1 MALITAAL
9 WSIHTQ
15 FGNVGCRRRPVDYK
29 PAASQT
35 HGAKE
40 KQLGLGNLSSEKV
53 GEGEISNIRAEYE
66 QGDKKRGHSDRTK

>member
-1 MALITAAL
+1 MSQKTNGSAL

-29 PAASQT
+29 PATSQT

-40 KQLGLGNLSSEKV
+40 KQLGLGNLS
-53 GEGEISNIRAEYE
+53 
-66 QGDKKRGHSDRTK
+66 